1 MRKGKKLSQI
11 VMIVVLC
18 MMILYAG
25 MNRNWKISENV
36 EAQMQNQLLHHLEK
50 MYIPSLYYVSEGQ
63 NNLPQKWY
71 EECVS
76 YFLPLGSYVN
86 LNGSYQLNI
95 EDSDTYKMILAYQ
108 ASDENEVDEKGELVQ
123 EKKTENSENSKLMS
137 VTDLSME
144 KLENYEYLLENFY
157 TVDSST
163 SVTKKDLDAKKLLA
177 KDMKIQSELNGPKI
191 LIYHTHSQ
199 ESFKDSKKGDASTTI
214 MGMGE
219 YLSQLLNEKYGIE
232 TLHHQGIYDLVEG
245 KLDRSLAYQL
255 AEKDISK
262 ILKKYPSIEVVID
275 LHRDGVGKDTHLV
288 TEINGKKTAQIMFF
302 NGMSRSRKNGD
313 IEYLYNPYIE
323 DNLAASLQMQVN
335 AMKYY
340 PGYARHIY
348 LKSYRYNMHLKPKSL
363 LIEAGAQTNTVQ
375 EMRNSMEI
383 LADLISKTF
392 QGQ

>member
-1 MRKGKKLSQI
+1 MGKGKKLSQI
-11 VMIVVLC
+11 VMIIALC
-18 MMILYAG
+18 LMILYVGA
-25 MNRNWKISENV
+25 NRHWKISENT
-36 EAQMQNQLLHHLEK
+36 EAQMQNQLLHHLERTY
-50 MYIPSLYYVSEGQ
+50 MPSLYYVSEGQ
-63 NNLPQKWY
+63 KYLSKKWY
-71 EECVS
+71 EEFVA
-76 YFLPLGSYVN
+76 YILPLGTYVN

-95 EDSDTYKMILAYQ
+95 EDNDTYQMILAYQ
-108 ASDENEVDEKGELVQ
+108 ASDENEVDEKGDLM
-123 EKKTENSENSKLMS
+123 KKTSDNSKNSKLLS

-144 KLENYEYLLENFY
+144 KLEKFEYLLEHFY

-163 SVTKKDLDAKKLLA
+163 CVTKNDLNAKKLLG
-177 KDMKIQSELNGPKI
+177 KNIKIQSKLKGPKI

-199 ESFKDSKKGDASTTI
+199 EGFKDSKKGDSSTTI
-214 MGMGE
+214 LGMGE
-219 YLSQLLNEKYGIE
+219 YLSRILNEKYGIE
-232 TLHHQGIYDLVEG
+232 TLHHNGIYDLVEG

-262 ILKKYPSIEVVID
+262 ILKQYPTIEVVID
-275 LHRDGVGKDTHLV
+275 LHRDGVGKDTHLI

-323 DNLAASLQMQVN
+323 DNLATSLQMQVN

-340 PGYARHIY
+340 PGYVRHIY

-375 EMRNSMEI
+375 EMKNSMEI
-383 LADLISKTF
+383 LADLLSKTF
-392 QGQ
+392 QSS